1 MQKSRRKKK
10 PPKRVLALP
19 DLEQTKSAVL
29 STLTSKSGQRS
40 YDHAINEFVDWYC
53 SEPRLAF
60 NRTVVLRY
68 RIFLEQRPLAP
79 TTINLRLAA
88 VRRIAYEAADSGL
101 LSPEL
106 AAGIRRVKGVRRIG
120 VRVGNWLTADQSKR
134 LLSTSNRN
142 DLRGKRNHAMLAFL
156 LGCGLRRGEL
166 LALAMKSIQLR
177 EEHWV
182 IADLTGKAGHI
193 RTIPIPVWVKGA
205 LNEWTKASG
214 ITEGCIFRS
223 INKAG
228 RIWGNGMTPKVLWE
242 VVKHAAKAADI
253 ERLAPHDLRRTCARL
268 CHLAGGQLDQI
279 QFLLGHVSIQ
289 TTERYLGC
297 KQELRDAVNDKL
309 GIEP

>member
-1 MQKSRRKKK
+1 MPKHRRKRR
-10 PPKRVLALP
+10 PPKRSLALP

-29 STLTSKSGQRS
+29 NSLTSKSGQRT

-68 RIFLEQRPLAP
+68 RIHLEQRLLAP

-88 VRRIAYEAADSGL
+88 VRRVAYEAADSGL

-106 AAGIRRVKGVRRIG
+106 AAGIRRVKGARQIG
-120 VRVGNWLTADQSKR
+120 VRLGNWLTADQGRSLLLKSQGDNVRSKR
-134 LLSTSNRN
+134 NYAILSLLI
-142 DLRGKRNHAMLAFL
+142 
-156 LGCGLRRGEL
+156 GCGLRRGEL
-166 LALAMKSIQLR
+166 LALSVGSIQLR

-182 IADLTGKAGHI
+182 VADLHGKAGHI
-193 RTIPIPVWVKGA
+193 RTVPIPLWVKEA
-205 LNEWTKASG
+205 LDRWTEASG
-214 ITEGCIFRS
+214 IKEGRLFRA
-223 INKAG
+223 INKSG
-228 RIWGNGMTPKVLWE
+228 KLWGDGMTPKVLWE
-242 VVKHAAKAADI
+242 IVKQAAAAAGIDK
-253 ERLAPHDLRRTCARL
+253 LAPHDLRRTCARL
-268 CHLAGGQLDQI
+268 CHLAGGELEQI

-297 KQELRDAVNDKL
+297 KQKLRFAVNNKI